1 MLEGAIK
8 VKKINKIK
16 VLGVIFLMIGIV
28 TCLCFLMNHQNKL
41 VTHKIKNYQSNDD
54 ELLTLVNSENT
65 IPEDWKVDLVR
76 LNNNQLVDRRIYK
89 DLTAMLK
96 VAKSEGLNLL
106 ICSSYRTNEKQ
117 EQLYQNKV
125 NNYLKQG
132 YSKQEAYDKAAFW
145 VARPKT
151 SEHQLGFAVDI
162 VSINNQRLD
171 HSQEKT
177 AEQQW
182 LIQNSWRYG
191 FILRYPTRKNDITKV
206 GYEPWHYRYVG
217 KKHAKKINELG
228 VCLEEYVKMNK

>member
-1 MLEGAIK
+1 M
-8 VKKINKIK
+8 
-16 VLGVIFLMIGIV
+16 
-28 TCLCFLMNHQNKL
+28 
-41 VTHKIKNYQSNDD
+41 
-54 ELLTLVNSENT
+54 
-65 IPEDWKVDLVR
+65 
-76 LNNNQLVDRRIYK
+76 
-89 DLTAMLK
+89 
-96 VAKSEGLNLL
+96 
-106 ICSSYRTNEKQ
+106 
-117 EQLYQNKV
+117 
-125 NNYLKQG
+125 
-132 YSKQEAYDKAAFW
+132 
-145 VARPKT
+145 ARPKT

>member
-1 MLEGAIK
+1 M
-8 VKKINKIK
+8 KKINKIK

-54 ELLTLVNSENT
+54 ELLTLVNFENT

-132 YSKQEAYDKAAFW
+132 
-145 VARPKT
+145 
-151 SEHQLGFAVDI
+151 VDEK
-162 VSINNQRLD
+162 SSFEDNINNL
-171 HSQEKT
+171 
-177 AEQQW
+177 
-182 LIQNSWRYG
+182 
-191 FILRYPTRKNDITKV
+191 KNIF
-206 GYEPWHYRYVG
+206 R
-217 KKHAKKINELG
+217 
-228 VCLEEYVKMNK
+228 